1 MLIAL
6 PGPMVKT
13 TQDETNMLFFGYNF
27 HKIWDGSLLMDDE
40 LSPETLGVKEG
51 DIFTVV
57 VRDNKV
63 ILQKQT
69 NGHSRTDQ

>member
-1 MLIAL
+1 
-6 PGPMVKT
+6 
-13 TQDETNMLFFGYNF
+13 MLFFGYNF
-27 HKIWDGSLLMDDE
+27 HKIWDGSLLMDEE

-51 DIFTVV
+51 DVFTVV

-69 NGHSRTDQ
+69 NGHSGTDAQT